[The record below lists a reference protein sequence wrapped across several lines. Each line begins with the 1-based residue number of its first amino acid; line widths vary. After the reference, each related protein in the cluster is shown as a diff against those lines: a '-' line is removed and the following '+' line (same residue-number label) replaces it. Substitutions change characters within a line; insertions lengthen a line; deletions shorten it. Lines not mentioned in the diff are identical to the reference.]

1 MLWNELS
8 LNTRSQEEKYAW
20 GTTTY
25 DTKTESGFTL
35 NFQRGDGAEEQM
47 FASSN
52 LSFSGGF
59 SAGKS
64 NFLQLPGKGSD
75 IFFHSFTFILY
86 ISDVETELYII
97 SFGRCR
103 RILRRPP

>member
-1 MLWNELS
+1 MTDPRQCTNMLWNELS

-20 GTTTY
+20 GTTTF
-25 DTKTESGFTL
+25 DTKRESGFTL
-35 NFQRGDGAEEQM
+35 NFQRGNGAEEQM

-75 IFFHSFTFILY
+75 IFFHSLTFIL
-86 ISDVETELYII
+86 
-97 SFGRCR
+97 
-103 RILRRPP
+103 